1 MCGGCNLWTF
11 YFGKWSGIDPTPVE
25 VVLFS
30 STVVAADS
38 MQYVPDTLNPR
49 NKPLSLIQIINML
62 IYKHLIR
69 MIFSY
74 FDV

>member
-38 MQYVPDTLNPR
+38 MQYVPDTHNPR
-49 NKPLSLIQIINML
+49 FKSLSM
-62 IYKHLIR
+62 IR
-69 MIFSY
+69 TIGTLKNTFIKY
-74 FDV
+74 FFLF

>member
-38 MQYVPDTLNPR
+38 MQYVPDTHNPR
-49 NKPLSLIQIINML
+49 FKFLSIIGTISTLKNTY
-62 IYKHLIR
+62 IK
-69 MIFSY
+69 Y
-74 FDV
+74 FFLF